1 MAEHVLNKEDTKDT
15 AHDLAISVPDVGL
28 GDHVHSYG
36 VRGSEGV
43 EFGLA
48 ILAIFNDVLIKAFQR
63 SRYVS
68 VSTNQRL
75 VTTTRMG

>member
-1 MAEHVLNKEDTKDT
+1 VANHVLNKEDTKDT

-36 VRGSEGV
+36 VRGSKGV

-48 ILAIFNDVLIKAFQR
+48 ILAIFNDVC
-63 SRYVS
+63 SRLSNASDTYLFPQ
-68 VSTNQRL
+68 NHWL
-75 VTTTRMG
+75 VMRTRTG